1 MNAFN
6 LFSEPFTTAL
16 GWALVH
22 TLWQGT
28 LLVAAAALALRL
40 TQNRPA
46 SVRYGI
52 GIGTLSLQLMA
63 FVATFWLGYE
73 PVRTTLSI
81 QGDRQT
87 AIVRDLTYT
96 SDWSGQLMNWL
107 HPHLFQLVTVWFLG
121 TVLLMVRLFGGWVF
135 VQRLTRRNCS
145 PAPEAWQMHVQK
157 IADQLGIM
165 RAVRLLESAEISV
178 PMTIGWLKP
187 VILVPVG
194 LLAGLSPRQVEAVL
208 AHELAHIRR
217 YDYLVNLL
225 QSAVEIVLFFHPAIW
240 WLSAR
245 VREEREHCCDDV
257 AIQLRGERVSLAQ
270 ALVQIEERRQVFAT
284 TPTLAMAFGA
294 RRQSFVQRVKRVIGV
309 SEQPSSKPNGLLAA
323 GCLVLLAGLVTG
335 QHVDR
340 PSNASRQHG
349 DSNTNNTW
357 KSDTNIQ
364 RAVLEEISINVSEKP
379 EKLTLAIDPDTID
392 PVVRIRLEKELEH
405 HLEQVE
411 RLGREMEKMHLPMLQ
426 IEKQMELQTKLEQL
440 TDNEMEKMNQQM
452 AKLQPLIAGHL
463 RLFTDSMGTFSAQI
477 AGMAEKASFHAVEMM
492 RLQENVLQLDS
503 VPALAPVPEPA
514 PIPAIAPVPAAAP
527 RPARMPK
534 PAGVKGQ
541 YWYNGKRYNRPED
554 MPKAPKPPVPPAPA
568 AAPDVPSAVL
578 APVPPVPAAAMALVP
593 PAPPEPPAPAE
604 GDDVSTWSTKN
615 GTVLYIKTKSS
626 PKAKAVKPVKPAKA
640 KIAPKKQKE

>member
-6 LFSEPFTTAL
+6 VFSEPFTNAL

-22 TLWQGT
+22 TLWQAT

-52 GIGTLSLQLMA
+52 GIGTLSLQLLA

-87 AIVRDLTYT
+87 AIVRDLSFT
-96 SDWSGQLMNWL
+96 SDWSGQLMGWL
-107 HPHLFQLVTVWFLG
+107 HPHLSLLVTVWLCG
-121 TVLLMVRLFGGWVF
+121 TVLLIIRLFGGWVF

-145 PAPEAWQMHVQK
+145 PAPEAWQRYVQK
-157 IADQLGIM
+157 VADQLGITN
-165 RAVRLLESAEISV
+165 AVRLVESAEISV

-187 VILVPVG
+187 VILIPIG

-217 YDYLVNLL
+217 YDYLVNLV

-257 AIQLRGERVSLAQ
+257 AIQLRGERASLAQ
-270 ALVQIEERRQVFAT
+270 ALVHMEELRQALRV

-335 QHVDR
+335 QQVDR
-340 PSNASRQHG
+340 PANASREYG
-349 DSNTNNTW
+349 DAMTINTW
-357 KSDTNIQ
+357 HSDTNIQ
-364 RAVLEEISINVSEKP
+364 RSVPEEISIKVVEKP
-379 EKLTLAIDPDTID
+379 EPLSLSVDTDAVD
-392 PVVRIRLEKELEH
+392 PVMRIRLKTELDH

-411 RLGREMEKMHLPMLQ
+411 RLEREMEKIHLPMLQ
-426 IEKQMELQTKLEQL
+426 LEKQIELQTKLEQL
-440 TDNEMEKMNQQM
+440 TDQEMEKVNQQM
-452 AKLQPLIAGHL
+452 AKLQSLTDGQL
-463 RLFTDSMGTFSAQI
+463 RLFTDSMGTFSAKI
-477 AGMAEKASFHAVEMM
+477 AGMAEKASLHAVEVL
-492 RLQENVLQLDS
+492 RLQERAHRLDS
-503 VPALAPVPEPA
+503 V
-514 PIPAIAPVPAAAP
+514 PAIAPVPAAPP

-554 MPKAPKPPVPPAPA
+554 MPKAPNPPVPPAA
-568 AAPDVPSAVL
+568 ADAPDL
-578 APVPPVPAAAMALVP
+578 PAAAMAPVP
-593 PAPPEPPAPAE
+593 PIPPAAMAPPPSAPEPPVPPAPAE
-604 GDDVSTWSTKN
+604 GDDVSTWSTTK
-615 GTVLYIKTKSS
+615 GTVIHIKTNSA
-626 PKAKAVKPVKPAKA
+626 PKAKTVKSAKSA
-640 KIAPKKQKE
+640 KSKTAPKKQEE